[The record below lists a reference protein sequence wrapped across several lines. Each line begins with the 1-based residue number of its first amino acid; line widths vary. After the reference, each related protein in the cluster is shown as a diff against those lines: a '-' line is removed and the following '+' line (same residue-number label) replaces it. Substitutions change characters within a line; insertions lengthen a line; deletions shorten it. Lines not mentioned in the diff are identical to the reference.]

1 MINKR
6 MQELDLIVANHS
18 GSKQTRAEAEILTK
32 ISQLK
37 QIEDLQ
43 NKVNSEKKRIKKL
56 LK

>member
-6 MQELDLIVANHS
+6 MQELDIIIINQS
-18 GSKQTRAEAEILTK
+18 GDKQKRAEAEIVTK

-37 QIEDLQ
+37 QIEDLR
-43 NKVNSEKKRIKKL
+43 NKVKSEKKRIKKL